1 MPNNGSQEGSLTTF
15 PNQILF
21 RCEEGF
27 ILRGSES
34 RKCQANGSWSGNQTF
49 CEGDNKGDLVLSKIV
64 TLDKVK
70 RNVLAL
76 SMILFVYLLV
86 WLNF

>member
-49 CEGDNKGDLVLSKIV
+49 CEGDNEGDLVLSKIA
-64 TLDKVK
+64 TLNRVK
-70 RNVLAL
+70 KT
-76 SMILFVYLLV
+76 
-86 WLNF
+86 

>member
-27 ILRGSES
+27 TLRGSES

-64 TLDKVK
+64 K